1 MLAPLNDSRAE
12 TWAAQDWLTKPDG
25 DPGWADWFLA
35 RGYELYIVDVPFRGR
50 SAWDP
55 ALGDALSFTAEQVR
69 EMFTA
74 CAAHGT
80 WPQAPLHTQWPGTGD
95 LGDPAFDRLVASGV
109 PMLRGQAAQEAATR
123 DAVVALVDRVAR
135 PVVLLA
141 HSNGGGVPYLVA
153 DARPRLVRLV
163 VALEPKGPPFSGGRY
178 NPGLGNR
185 WGVCQVPISWA
196 PPVADPAVD
205 LVTVTRKAPSPDL
218 LDATLQADDP
228 PPRRLVN
235 LTHIPVLVVTAPAS
249 FHAQYDWC
257 TVEFLRQAGVP
268 AEHMKLEERGILG
281 NGHMMFMEKN
291 SDVVA
296 AEVER
301 WIAGTLLQLEAE
313 ER

>member
-1 MLAPLNDSRAE
+1 M
-12 TWAAQDWLTKPDG
+12 
-25 DPGWADWFLA
+25 
-35 RGYELYIVDVPFRGR
+35 DVPFRGR
-50 SAWDP
+50 SAWTPDV
-55 ALGDALSFTAEQVR
+55 GNMLSFTAEQVR
-69 EMFTA
+69 EMFTG

-80 WPQAPLHTQWPGTGD
+80 WPQARLHTQWPGTGD

-109 PMLRGQAAQEAATR
+109 PMIRGQEAQEAATR
-123 DAVVALVDRVAR
+123 DAVAALVDRVAR

-141 HSNGGGVPYLVA
+141 HSNGGGVPYIVA
-153 DARPRLVRLV
+153 DARPGLVRLI

-178 NPGLGNR
+178 NPGRGNR
-185 WGVCQVPISWA
+185 WGVCQVPITWA
-196 PPVADPAVD
+196 PPVTDPDVE
-205 LVTVTRKAPSPDL
+205 LVTVTRKAASPDL
-218 LDATLQADDP
+218 LEATVQADEP
-228 PPRRLVN
+228 PPRKLAN

-268 AEHMKLEERGILG
+268 VQHMKLEEQGILG

-301 WIAGTLLQLEAE
+301 WIAGTLSQLEAS